1 MRSPHTLLL
10 PLALAAATLLPVSD
24 AFAQQAASPLPASA
38 APVSVSPPPVPPPE
52 TAALAIDTPPGVRL
66 RLEMDARSEDLL
78 GLVKSL
84 ERHRGDQGR

>member
-1 MRSPHTLLL
+1 MRSPHTLPL
-10 PLALAAATLLPVSD
+10 PLALAAATLLP
-24 AFAQQAASPLPASA
+24 ASSSPI
-38 APVSVSPPPVPPPE
+38 SVTPPPAPPPE

>member
-1 MRSPHTLLL
+1 MRSPHTLPL
-10 PLALAAATLLPVSD
+10 PLALAAATLLP
-24 AFAQQAASPLPASA
+24 ASSSPISVTLPPA
-38 APVSVSPPPVPPPE
+38 PPPE